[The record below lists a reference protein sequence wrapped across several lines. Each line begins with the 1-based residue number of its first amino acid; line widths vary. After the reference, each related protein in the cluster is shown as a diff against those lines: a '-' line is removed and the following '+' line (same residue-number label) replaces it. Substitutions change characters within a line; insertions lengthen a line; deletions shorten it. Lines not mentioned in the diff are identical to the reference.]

1 MNLLKCTVVLNRTTV
16 YDVSLLKE
24 SESWTVIRGF
34 LNRVKVRMIISQ
46 NDFRQ
51 SQLHTRT
58 VVVQQDRY
66 YSSYYDYAILSP
78 LALGLNPKWLQY
90 VINLSP
96 VFMVYR
102 LSFDVLLPTITHRCN
117 FTQGPSPSSQQPS
130 PLDLIIHILVSLW
143 AIFIGCSVIGWDP
156 NQTLFKF

>member
-1 MNLLKCTVVLNRTTV
+1 MLKCTVVLNRKTTV

-34 LNRVKVRMIISQ
+34 LNRVKVRLIISQ

-58 VVVQQDRY
+58 VLVQQDRY

-102 LSFDVLLPTITHRCN
+102 LSFDVLLSTITHRCN
-117 FTQGPSPSSQQPS
+117 FTQGPSPYQQPS
-130 PLDLIIHILVSLW
+130 PLDLIIHILVSLCV
-143 AIFIGCSVIGWDP
+143 IMGHLYRLCTVIGWDP
-156 NQTLFKF
+156 NQTL